1 MADRKQCFYLKLDSQ
16 EDEDDIILIVDK
28 VCSLYEYVK
37 DMFFRLPIKPCR
49 HLCIGHWDYLKGQV
63 F

>member
-16 EDEDDIILIVDK
+16 EDEDDIILIADM

-37 DMFFRLPIKPCR
+37 YMFRA
-49 HLCIGHWDYLKGQV
+49 YQ
-63 F
+63 